1 MTEELQTE
9 AREERQ
15 IYDPIGETPTSYVRE
30 PDGAHPPLD
39 YPGYKSTAL
48 RHPKQP
54 LVYLPQ
60 TITEI
65 TGPQL
70 GPVLMGETDTDL
82 TVQHAGEPIGERII
96 VSGRVFD
103 TEGKPLRGTLVEI
116 WQANAAGRYKHRW
129 DRWPAPL
136 DPNFTGAGRCVT
148 DDEGRYRFTT
158 IRPGPYPWGNHY
170 NAWRPAHIHFSL
182 LGRAFT
188 QRLVTQM
195 YFPGDPF
202 FPYDP
207 IFNSVRDE
215 RARER
220 MISSFSIH
228 DTVPNWAQAFE
239 WDIYLRGPG
248 VDAVRG
254 GALIFGT
261 TPSQTVGPYFAIGLP
276 FDVGPFAVA
285 DGTPGAIH
293 IAGTIY
299 DGAGVPIPDFLLET
313 WQADPDGNFADMYGY
328 GGPSAS
334 RGLPRL
340 RPLRRRGRRRD
351 VRHRDRQARARSP
364 ASPAPRRRP
373 TSTCRCSPAA
383 CSTDRSPGSTSP
395 TRPRPTPAIPC
406 WRVSR
411 SSVARR
417 CSPSPR
423 AAATGSTSASRGRTR
438 PCSSRSE
445 RRTVGR

>member
-1 MTEELQTE
+1 MTEELQ
-9 AREERQ
+9 ADKREVRQ
-15 IYDPIGETPTSYVRE
+15 IYDPIAETPTSYLRDPE
-30 PDGAHPPLD
+30 GAHPPLD
-39 YPGYKSTAL
+39 YPPYKSTSL

-70 GPVLMGETDTDL
+70 GAPEVGESDSDL

-136 DPNFTGAGRCVT
+136 DPNFSGRGTLRDRRRGPLSVH
-148 DDEGRYRFTT
+148 DDQA
-158 IRPGPYPWGNHY
+158 GPYPWGNHY

-207 IFNSVRDE
+207 IFNSVRDRE
-215 RARER
+215 ARAADDLELLDPRDRAE
-220 MISSFSIH
+220 
-228 DTVPNWAQAFE
+228 
-239 WDIYLRGPG
+239 LGPG
-248 VDAVRG
+248 VRVGHLPPRTRGDAVRG
-254 GALIFGT
+254 GALIFET

-276 FDVGPFAVA
+276 LDVGPFAVP
-285 DGTPGAIH
+285 DGTPGAVRISRH
-293 IAGTIY
+293 GLRRRRRCRFPTSCSRP
-299 DGAGVPIPDFLLET
+299 GRPTPTGK
-313 WQADPDGNFADMYGY
+313 FADMYDY
-328 GGPSAS
+328 GGAS
-334 RGLPRL
+334 ELEGFRGFARYGL
-340 RPLRRRGRRRD
+340 RGWRRD
-351 VRHRDRQARARSP
+351 VRHPDREARARCPVST
-364 ASPAPRRRP
+364 APRRRP

-383 CSTDRSPGSTSP
+383 CSTAASPGSTSP
-395 TRPRPTPAIPC
+395 TSRRRTPADPVLA
-406 WRVSR
+406 RVP
-411 SSVARR
+411 V
-417 CSPSPR
+417 
-423 AAATGSTSASRGRTR
+423 
-438 PCSSRSE
+438 E
-445 RRTVGR
+445 RRATLLAEPHDAGYRFDIRLQGPDETVFFAV